1 MSICIRQSTAIN
13 RVTCTK
19 IAKIASFDYL
29 MAFPTIPFSLFFI
42 VWARAHFFSS
52 YELRISRITKHHSD
66 RSWKRN
72 RQIQH
77 VAIFRRVFVQAI
89 FRRYFFALN
98 LVCTRLKNRY
108 RPHNRAFKPRN
119 FRAHFFV
126 WSHFF
131 VSALFKMNTI
141 SSQFQSAFCFYY
153 VSAVSIRA
161 AATAK

>member
-13 RVTCTK
+13 QVTCTK
-19 IAKIASFDYL
+19 IAKIASSDYL

-42 VWARAHFFSS
+42 VWARAHFFFFIWAS
-52 YELRISRITKHHSD
+52 YISYYEAPD

-119 FRAHFFV
+119 FCAHFFV